1 MQAFDLIIIGGG
13 PAGYVGAIRASQLG
27 IKTAVIEK
35 AKMGGMCL
43 NWGCIPSKAFIESA
57 KLYHR
62 ILKASTFGIDGID
75 KDALKFNWKNAAKRK
90 DRIVTRLVKGVEYL
104 MKKNGIEVISGEA
117 KILDAEHVM
126 VGDTKYSFD
135 KLMIATGSRPIRLEY
150 KNIHPKKIV
159 EIDEFFG
166 MTEIPESVLVDGG
179 RINACE
185 LAMML
190 RYTGHKVT
198 MVTEGE
204 SLIPF
209 LDSDLRTFINDR
221 LKKDGITVYLNSK
234 ITKDAEGGVYVG
246 DNFVEAGIVVNSKR
260 RHGILPDMGELKLDM
275 DGSFIKV
282 NEFMQTSVPN
292 VYAAGDIT
300 KQFFAQIASAQ
311 AICAANHMHGI
322 KTPMDYHKLPV
333 NIYTDPEIAYVGYT
347 EEQLKEK
354 GIDYK
359 VGKFPLS
366 VNGKAMI
373 EGYTDGF
380 VKVLA
385 ETKYGEVMGVH
396 ILAPDATDMIA
407 EAVMAMD
414 LEGTIDDLA
423 RVVHAHPT
431 VSETLLEASY
441 VAADRP
447 VNI

>member
-1 MQAFDLIIIGGG
+1 
-13 PAGYVGAIRASQLG
+13 
-27 IKTAVIEK
+27 
-35 AKMGGMCL
+35 
-43 NWGCIPSKAFIESA
+43 
-57 KLYHR
+57 
-62 ILKASTFGIDGID
+62 
-75 KDALKFNWKNAAKRK
+75 
-90 DRIVTRLVKGVEYL
+90 
-104 MKKNGIEVISGEA
+104 
-117 KILDAEHVM
+117 
-126 VGDTKYSFD
+126 
-135 KLMIATGSRPIRLEY
+135 
-150 KNIHPKKIV
+150 
-159 EIDEFFG
+159 
-166 MTEIPESVLVDGG
+166 
-179 RINACE
+179 
-185 LAMML
+185 
-190 RYTGHKVT
+190 
-198 MVTEGE
+198 
-204 SLIPF
+204 
-209 LDSDLRTFINDR
+209 
-221 LKKDGITVYLNSK
+221 
-234 ITKDAEGGVYVG
+234 
-246 DNFVEAGIVVNSKR
+246 
-260 RHGILPDMGELKLDM
+260 
-275 DGSFIKV
+275 
-282 NEFMQTSVPN
+282 
-292 VYAAGDIT
+292 
-300 KQFFAQIASAQ
+300 
-311 AICAANHMHGI
+311 
-322 KTPMDYHKLPV
+322 MDYHKLPV